1 MVFTKNSTIYVSG
14 HDGMVGKRLIQYLT
28 KEGYTKIITATLR
41 ELDLRNQQCV
51 DRFFNQHHPQFV
63 IHIAARVGGIYAN
76 INSPA
81 EFIYDNLMIQTNVIH
96 SAYKNYCQKLVFLGS
111 SCIYPKECIQPMSED
126 FFMTGKLEPTNQ
138 SYAIAKIAGI
148 QMCQSYNKQYSTNF
162 ISIMPCNLYGPGDHY
177 DNNNSHVM
185 AALISRFHNA
195 LKEKKEKVIVWGTGN
210 PRREFLYIDD
220 LISAIIFLLKN
231 YNDSSIINVGPGYDI
246 SIKKLTEKISRIVGY
261 TGFIEFD
268 KTKPDGMMKK
278 LLDVSKIN
286 KLGWKTKIDL
296 DEGIKKTYSEYR
308 KISKK

>member
-1 MVFTKNSTIYVSG
+1 MEFTKNSTIYVSG

-28 KEGYTKIITATLR
+28 ENGYSKIITATFQ
-41 ELDLRNQQCV
+41 ELDLRNQKSV
-51 DRFFNQHHPQFV
+51 ETFFNKYQPEIV

-76 INSPA
+76 IKSPA

-96 SAYKNYCQKLVFLGS
+96 SAYKNKCQKLVFLGS
-111 SCIYPKECIQPMSED
+111 SCIYPKDCIQPMSED

-148 QMCQSYNKQYSTNF
+148 QMCQSYNKQYNTNF
-162 ISIMPCNLYGPGDHY
+162 ISIMPSNLYGPGDHY
-177 DNNNSHVM
+177 NNRNSHVM

-195 LKEKKEKVIVWGTGN
+195 IKEKEEKVIVWGTGN
-210 PRREFLYIDD
+210 PRREFLFIDD

-246 SIKKLTEKISRIVGY
+246 SIKKLAEKISRILGY
-261 TGFIEFD
+261 TGLIEFD

-286 KLGWKTKIDL
+286 DLGWKTNIDL
-296 DEGIKKTYSEYR
+296 DEGIRRAYNEYR
-308 KISKK
+308 KIFKE